1 MKRLLFLVVLLGGA
15 TWLAKQFEPDIRRYL
30 EMSRM

>member
-1 MKRLLFLVVLLGGA
+1 MKRLLFLAVLLGGV
-15 TWLAKQFEPDIRRYL
+15 TWLAKQVEPDIRRYL